1 MIEKYKE
8 NFICKMTGW
17 LFLLCTLAACNT
29 RSYELNICDYG
40 AVSGERSVN
49 TALAVR
55 DALAAAAKMDS
66 AKLFF
71 PAGTYHFYVDSLQ
84 GVSKAFDVQSM
95 KNLVIDGNGAEFI
108 FHGPLVIG
116 TIDSCSN
123 VTVRNFSID
132 WERPYI
138 TQGQIMELGDGYVD
152 LAIDAAAYPY
162 EISSQDSVFR
172 GIGEGWKLGI
182 QAYNLY
188 DKERQ
193 EIVYRTR
200 DMPMGRDLFSGKARE
215 ISPGVVRFFGSRT
228 LEPEL
233 GTYIALWHGR
243 YMTDGF
249 YMFGSKDV
257 TFRDIDI
264 YHCPSHGLVG
274 VRCENVTICNMNM
287 KVNEKKGRVFSLI
300 ADAFH
305 FNACRGLIKVD
316 SCEHTGHGDDF
327 INVHGMYVE
336 IADIVDEYTFH
347 TGCSERQNMTIGA
360 GDELWFLK
368 HDSLKRGVVNRIKAI
383 RKETDDKGCTSRLV
397 TLEKPMPVSIA
408 AGDFVENKSY
418 LADFEIRNCR
428 ILKKHRARGILVTTP
443 GKVTIENN
451 YFRTAG
457 AAILIEGDVDYWYE
471 SGSCKDVRIQNN
483 VFEDCFTS
491 GHEWGEAVIT
501 VTPSYRPNSD
511 HTLCYHENIRIEGN
525 TFRHYDYALLYA
537 RAVRGLTFAGNVV
550 ERSYNYA
557 PFYRETMFYL
567 DGCKQ
572 ADISGNR
579 YGKDVLGMNIV
590 TEHMKPE
597 DIVRVDKDLKITNN

>member
-1 MIEKYKE
+1 
-8 NFICKMTGW
+8 
-17 LFLLCTLAACNT
+17 
-29 RSYELNICDYG
+29 
-40 AVSGERSVN
+40 
-49 TALAVR
+49 
-55 DALAAAAKMDS
+55 
-66 AKLFF
+66 
-71 PAGTYHFYVDSLQ
+71 
-84 GVSKAFDVQSM
+84 
-95 KNLVIDGNGAEFI
+95 
-108 FHGPLVIG
+108 
-116 TIDSCSN
+116 
-123 VTVRNFSID
+123 
-132 WERPYI
+132 
-138 TQGQIMELGDGYVD
+138 
-152 LAIDAAAYPY
+152 
-162 EISSQDSVFR
+162 
-172 GIGEGWKLGI
+172 
-182 QAYNLY
+182 
-188 DKERQ
+188 
-193 EIVYRTR
+193 
-200 DMPMGRDLFSGKARE
+200 
-215 ISPGVVRFFGSRT
+215 
-228 LEPEL
+228 
-233 GTYIALWHGR
+233 
-243 YMTDGF
+243 
-249 YMFGSKDV
+249 
-257 TFRDIDI
+257 
-264 YHCPSHGLVG
+264 
-274 VRCENVTICNMNM
+274 
-287 KVNEKKGRVFSLI
+287 
-300 ADAFH
+300 
-305 FNACRGLIKVD
+305 
-316 SCEHTGHGDDF
+316 
-327 INVHGMYVE
+327 
-336 IADIVDEYTFH
+336 
-347 TGCSERQNMTIGA
+347 MTIGA

-501 VTPSYRPNSD
+501 VTPSYRPDSD
-511 HTLCYHENIRIEGN
+511 HALCYHENIRIEGN